1 MIYRYGLMTAG
12 NWQSSS
18 NIIRKV
24 LIMKIH
30 LCIVASVAILIL
42 PFAAKGEYKMP
53 MLKWAGKDK
62 VVNHHNDVPFRVLER
77 KWAFGDGACT
87 NGENM
92 VIHGD
97 NLAAL
102 KALLPQYEGR
112 VKCIYIDPPYNTG
125 NEGWVYNDNVNV
137 PQIKKW
143 LGEVVGKEGED
154 FSRHDKWLCMMY
166 PRLRLLQKLLTE
178 DGVLII
184 SIGFQELANLWLI
197 CNEMF
202 STKQITLIT
211 VQTSGG
217 KPSGGFNHQS
227 EYMICIA
234 PKKFIPNPLPE
245 DKGLSPYHGMNLAT
259 FNQEQRPNQVYP
271 IFINSQGQM
280 VRVGKS
286 LKQLVKDG
294 EYTGELKDFTF
305 DYDNVPEGE
314 SVVWPVSDK
323 GFPCVWRLQPLRF
336 KSDYAKGY
344 IRIIT
349 ARKKNN
355 KNKYSVQFLS
365 EGIIKKIES
374 GEFKTYR
381 PSSLVPTLE
390 IENFT
395 SGGTTID
402 TILTDK
408 AYYTAKGKEEMI
420 DIFGD
425 KEIFSYPKPVAL
437 LHDILSRV
445 MGPNDIAL
453 DSFAGSGTTAHAV
466 LKMNKEDGGNRK
478 FILIEMMDYADTVTA
493 ERVKRVISGYGEGDK
508 AVEGTGGGFGY
519 YELGE
524 PLMIGENLNEDLPL
538 EKIREYVWY
547 METRGMGSV
556 ANVEVLPIA
565 NANSQSDN
573 GNIGNIGNTKNDPY
587 LLGVVGGAAYYFCY
601 EKGSTVKLNRAL
613 LRKLKTKAERY
624 VIYADICL
632 LDDSE
637 LEKYNITFKKIPRD
651 IARL

>member
-1 MIYRYGLMTAG
+1 MTAG
-12 NWQSSS
+12 NWASS
-18 NIIRKV
+18 NNTIRKA
-24 LIMKIH
+24 LMMKRH
-30 LCIVASVAILIL
+30 LCIAASVAILIL
-42 PFAAKGEYKMP
+42 PFALKGESKMP
-53 MLKWAGKDK
+53 MLKWAGKEK

-77 KWAFGDGACT
+77 KWGFCSHAEARRCGECLAAKDTKSAKGDGNNLCDLCC
-87 NGENM
+87 NENM
-92 VIHGD
+92 IIHGD

-102 KALLPQYEGR
+102 KALLPQYEGK

-125 NEGWVYNDNVNV
+125 NEGWVYNDNVND

-166 PRLRLLQKLLTE
+166 PRLRLLQKLLAD
-178 DGVLII
+178 DGAIFI
-184 SIGFQELANLWLI
+184 SIDDNEEKYLHIILDEIFGPNCFVSKIIWKNKYGPGAFTKGVGNVHEYIFCYSKTPMLSVAAPLSEEEIKRYKMKDDKFPIRGGFITQPLATRSKDDRPNLVYPVMHNGVEIWPDKQWIWERSRLLKAI
-197 CNEMF
+197 EDNNVVFNEKDGKWSVRF
-202 STKQITLIT
+202 KQYLKDENG
-211 VQTSGG
+211 VMRLG
-217 KPSGGFNHQS
+217 KPISILTG
-227 EYMICIA
+227 
-234 PKKFIPNPLPE
+234 P
-245 DKGLSPYHGMNLAT
+245 
-259 FNQEQRPNQVYP
+259 FNQEGTAEMEAIFGNRKIFPNPKPMELIKYLFSFV
-271 IFINSQGQM
+271 FNEND
-280 VRVGKS
+280 
-286 LKQLVKDG
+286 VKDG
-294 EYTGELKDFTF
+294 IY
-305 DYDNVPEGE
+305 
-314 SVVWPVSDK
+314 
-323 GFPCVWRLQPLRF
+323 
-336 KSDYAKGY
+336 
-344 IRIIT
+344 
-349 ARKKNN
+349 
-355 KNKYSVQFLS
+355 
-365 EGIIKKIES
+365 
-374 GEFKTYR
+374 
-381 PSSLVPTLE
+381 
-390 IENFT
+390 
-395 SGGTTID
+395 
-402 TILTDK
+402 
-408 AYYTAKGKEEMI
+408 
-420 DIFGD
+420 
-425 KEIFSYPKPVAL
+425 
-437 LHDILSRV
+437 
-445 MGPNDIAL
+445 L
-453 DSFAGSGTTAHAV
+453 DPFAGSGTTAHAV

-519 YELGE
+519 YELGD

-573 GNIGNIGNTKNDPY
+573 GNIGIGNIGNIGNTKNDPY
-587 LLGVVGGAAYYFCY
+587 LLGVVDGAACYFCY